1 LLCPAPELLEDRTLL
16 TESLP
21 AGSLDPSFNSAG
33 WVTAQVG
40 SSVAGGAGAVER
52 DGKIVIAGAVTGSG
66 GEQTIAIVRYLPTG
80 QLDDSFGPAH
90 SGVDVL
96 DPAWKMVAAHAVAVI
111 NDFGRP
117 DDGKIVVVGTWNDA
131 NANQTGVALARFN
144 SDGSLDQTGFGNGGI
159 HEDNWVP
166 SAQGM
171 AAALLPDDEIVVGG
185 VADTGTG
192 TQPIDT
198 AFVERYSSTGALDRT
213 FGVPGSGMPL
223 FGGVS
228 STMGGVAWDRTK
240 GDIVV
245 AGKMTTGDSSALI
258 AVARVQPDGF
268 LDPSFGAGGL
278 VTTEPTDAGGNAGI
292 ESVDGVAIDAQRAI
306 LVAGTTAPTAS
317 TIEDV
322 VVARYDVNGN
332 IDPAFNHQLLKIINF
347 QQTGQNDADF
357 ARGIAV
363 GSDGKISVA
372 LDTAVPIP
380 GQGGSVGPGKI
391 ALARLNSDGT
401 LDVAFG
407 ERGQVVTDLGAS
419 SQPVDANLQSVLVQ
433 QDGDIVVTGEISDTL
448 TGAGSSAFAVARY
461 VGTVAPG
468 SGAIAAG
475 AYQEHFSNSAD
486 PTRAGLDGS
495 GVFQHIFWHNSQ
507 PAGPSS
513 PSDIEGPGWDLEP
526 FQSAS
531 NFALHLS
538 GATDTITFP
547 GLRADVHIGLVSV
560 DVSPFGPSDVSF
572 VGDNGTYTAHV
583 IAGDNE
589 TISAGESHVLQTDAG
604 GNPTLE
610 LGPIR
615 EIILDS
621 ANADFDNVKI
631 LVIPGQG
638 PLDDFVT
645 APPDV
650 PTNIDLL
657 DYATGAAPAAGLS
670 LPLSLSFSQPS
681 LPGSHT
687 ALSSDGM
694 SIQYSPGQ
702 GNGLHPTDVFN
713 YTVQD
718 SSGKRATGAVYVTLD
733 RPPQL
738 SVKQGFPATRIS
750 NGWVVPHGQPGPLT
764 GVITLSDADLDPVT
778 LTMDSQA
785 TIGTV
790 ALKKISDV
798 QYSYQYDPP
807 TISYYDSS
815 HVGRDLSATG
825 LISTISAI
833 VGDDQFTLQ
842 ASDGLAVTAFT
853 VRYIVPDQPPVTPSV
868 DLQVRDAPTPT
879 GFVIPEN
886 TGTIYYPTDPNDPQ
900 YRSEIVRPG
909 LVHFAAPG
917 VLWNKYDADL
927 DPMMA
932 VADANSLPQHGALY
946 LYTDGSFNYTPKPG
960 FVGTDSFGY
969 YASDGY
975 EASDLSY
982 VLIRV
987 VPGTASDPVQN
998 SPVLRDDHYD
1008 YHMQASLPPG
1018 PTPPS
1023 SGEFNP
1029 PITANDLIL
1038 TPSPGESYPS
1048 MAILIRPN
1056 VVVSGTEVINTLR
1069 DPSATYMHIYGNMGL
1084 FYADHQAEPTHPLE
1098 IFVEAGDFGAQ
1109 NVNSQA
1115 EPILKDRFL
1124 TLSNP
1129 TYISL
1134 TYAYLSADGWFSN
1147 FATVVVH
1154 VFPMSEGVPGNSV
1167 TQLDGSGRPIVYTSP
1182 PGTGLE
1188 VITWNPSDGNAPLP
1202 LDLQFPYGI
1211 SKLDVSDV
1219 QPVGGFVVVTIT
1231 LPLGA
1236 HVTTYYKYGIQL
1248 PTDTYHY
1255 YSFLYSN
1262 LTGVGAEFTSD
1273 PNTGQQVIRLHLRD
1287 GGLGDDDLF
1296 ANGLIHDPGGLAIS
1310 RDPTRNFVASLY
1322 EDVLGRGPSDSEMT
1336 HWVQKLD
1343 RGESRLKAAQSIWNS
1358 GEHRRSQVEEWSIQF
1373 LGHPAD
1379 ARQQTRWVSLLR
1391 RGRGEIAVEQ
1401 AILTSPDYRG
1411 AHPTMA
1417 SFIAGLSRDVLGQAG
1432 DHINPSTGGHRR
1444 HRRPVSVE
1452 TLAREILTSPA
1463 AAALLAQKDATTFLG
1478 RRATAEETQADGVI
1492 LRRDPVA
1499 ISRIAERILSS
1510 ESFYEFVNSALPAAS
1525 NPAHSGRHGHT
1536 DRQMRRH

>member
-1 LLCPAPELLEDRTLL
+1 LLA
-16 TESLP
+16 ESLP

-66 GEQTIAIVRYLPTG
+66 GEHTIAIVRYLPTG

-90 SGVDVL
+90 SGIVVL
-96 DPAWKMVAAHAVAVI
+96 GPAWKMVAAHAVAVI

-144 SDGSLDQTGFGNGGI
+144 SDGSLDQTGFGNGGV

-166 SAQGM
+166 TAQGM
-171 AAALLPDDEIVVGG
+171 AAALLPNDEIVVGG
-185 VADTGTG
+185 VANTGTSA
-192 TQPIDT
+192 QPIDA
-198 AFVERYSSTGALDRT
+198 AFVERFTSTGALDGT
-213 FGVPGSGMPL
+213 FGVPGSGRPL

-228 STMGGVAWDRTK
+228 STMGGLAWDKTN

-245 AGKMTTGDSSALI
+245 AGKVTTGGGSALI
-258 AVARVQPDGF
+258 AVARLQPDGF
-268 LDPSFGAGGL
+268 LDPSFGAGGT
-278 VTTEPTDAGGNAGI
+278 VTTDPTDDGGNAGI
-292 ESVDGVAIDAQRAI
+292 GSVDAVAITAERAI
-306 LVAGTTAPTAS
+306 VVAGTTAPTAS
-317 TIEDV
+317 TSEDV
-322 VVARYDVNGN
+322 LVARYDESGN
-332 IDPAFNHQLLKIINF
+332 IDPAFNHQQVKVINF
-347 QQTGQNDADF
+347 QQSGLSNADF

-363 GSDGKISVA
+363 GPDGKIVVA

-401 LDVAFG
+401 LEVAFG
-407 ERGQVVTDLGAS
+407 QRGLVVTDLGTS
-419 SQPVDANLQSVLVQ
+419 SHPVDATPQSVLVQ
-433 QDGDIVVTGEISDTL
+433 PDGNIVVTGETSDTG
-448 TGAGSSAFAVARY
+448 TGAAVSAFAVARY

-468 SGAIAAG
+468 SGTSPAG
-475 AYQEHFSNSAD
+475 TYQEDFSNNAD
-486 PTRAGLDGS
+486 PTHAGLDGS
-495 GVFQHIFWHNSQ
+495 GVFQHIFWQDAQ
-507 PAGPSS
+507 PDGPSS
-513 PSDIEGPGWDLEP
+513 PSAIEGAGWDLEP
-526 FQSAS
+526 YQSAS

-547 GLRADVHIGLVSV
+547 DLRADVHIGLVSV
-560 DVSPFGPSDVSF
+560 DVAPFGPADVTF
-572 VGDNGTYTAHV
+572 VGDNGTYTAQV
-583 IAGDNE
+583 GVGEIG
-589 TISAGESHVLQTDAG
+589 TISAGESHVLQTDAD

-638 PLDDFVT
+638 PLDDFVI
-645 APPDV
+645 APPDM
-650 PTNIDLL
+650 PTTFDLL
-657 DYATGAAPAAGLS
+657 DFATGAAPAAGLS
-670 LPLSLSFSQPS
+670 PPLSFLGFTQPS
-681 LPGSHT
+681 LSGSQT
-687 ALSSDGM
+687 AQSPAGDGE
-694 SIQYSPGQ
+694 IQYTPGQ
-702 GNGLHPTDVFN
+702 GHGLHPIDVFN

-738 SVKQGFPATRIS
+738 SVKQDFPATRLS

-764 GVITLSDADLDPVT
+764 GVITLSDADADQLTLTIEGPPSVGTVT
-778 LTMDSQA
+778 LE
-785 TIGTV
+785 
-790 ALKKISDV
+790 KISDK
-798 QYSYQYDPP
+798 QYTYQYNTPII
-807 TISYYDSS
+807 TAYDFS

-825 LISTISAI
+825 LTSTISAI

-853 VRYIVPDQPPVTPSV
+853 VRYIVPDQPPMTPSV
-868 DLQVRDAPTPT
+868 DLQLKAPQTPT
-879 GFVIPEN
+879 GFVVPEN
-886 TGTIYYPTDPNDPQ
+886 TGTIYYPTDPKDPE
-900 YRSEIVRPG
+900 YRRELVQVG

-917 VLWNKYDADL
+917 VLWNKYDPDL
-927 DPMMA
+927 DPIMA
-932 VADANSLPQHGALY
+932 LEDANSLPQHGTLY
-946 LYTDGSFNYTPKPG
+946 LYPDGSFNYTPKPG

-975 EASDLSY
+975 LASDLSY

-987 VPGTASDPVQN
+987 VPGTASDAIQN
-998 SPVLRDDHYD
+998 APVLRDDQYD
-1008 YHMQASLPPG
+1008 YRMQASLPPG

-1023 SGEFNP
+1023 SGEFSP
-1029 PITANDLIL
+1029 PITANDLAR

-1048 MAILIRPN
+1048 MAILIQPN

-1069 DPSATYMHIYGNMGL
+1069 DTNTTFMHIYGNMGL

-1109 NVNSQA
+1109 NVNTQA
-1115 EPILKDRFL
+1115 ESILEDRFL

-1134 TYAYLSADGWFSN
+1134 TYAYLSSDGWFSN

-1154 VFPMSEGVPGNSV
+1154 VFPTSEGVPGNSV
-1167 TQLDGSGRPIVYTSP
+1167 TQLDGSGQPIVYTSP

-1188 VITWNPSDGNAPLP
+1188 VITWNPSDSNAPLP

-1219 QPVGGFVVVTIT
+1219 RPVGGFVVVTIT
-1231 LPLGA
+1231 LPRGA
-1236 HVTTYYKYGIQL
+1236 HVTTYYKFGIKL
-1248 PTDTYHY
+1248 VTDTYHY
-1255 YSFLYSN
+1255 YSFLYSQ

-1287 GGLGDDDLF
+1287 GGVGDDDLF
-1296 ANGLIHDPGGLAIS
+1296 ANGLILDPGGLAIS

-1336 HWVQKLD
+1336 QWAQKLD
-1343 RGESRLKAAQSIWNS
+1343 RGESRLKVAQSIWGS
-1358 GEHRRSQVEEWSIQF
+1358 DEHRRLQVEAWSKQF

-1379 ARQQTRWVSLLR
+1379 ARQQARWVSLLR
-1391 RGRGEIAVEQ
+1391 RGRGETAVEQ
-1401 AILTSPDYRG
+1401 AILLSPDYRR
-1411 AHPTMA
+1411 AHPTIA
-1417 SFIAGLSRDVLGQAG
+1417 SFVAGLDIDVLGRAG
-1432 DHINPSTGGHRR
+1432 DPINPSTGGHGRR
-1444 HRRPVSVE
+1444 RRPPPIE
-1452 TLAREILTSPA
+1452 TLARQILTSPA
-1463 AAALLAQKDATTFLG
+1463 AAAILAQQNATTFLG
-1478 RRATAEETQADGVI
+1478 RPATAEETQADGVL

-1499 ISRIAERILSS
+1499 ISRLAERILSS
-1510 ESFYEFVNSALPAAS
+1510 ESFYEFVNSALPVAS
-1525 NPAHSGRHGHT
+1525 SQAHSGRQSHT
-1536 DRQMRRH
+1536 AREVRRH